1 MNTTFFFIIFF
12 ICVVVLNLLV
22 YLKNKKD
29 KIFPHVKH
37 HSSSCKEKVIKTD
50 EEITSMS
57 IDDKSQKNKEWANKM
72 AECRRQKKIDTKK
85 KFEDVGAHIISIP
98 NKYTYNIVANENIS
112 TKALFALYDGYF
124 WFCDIT
130 DDKGEKLLKI
140 TLKRHSCKIEFI
152 QENKEAKIFE
162 KENAVSYAESF
173 LYCYLNNRK
182 TKRIEKK
189 LNNIIYEGV
198 TRIQHFTCNNAIIE
212 NKILEILNN
221 SLYDFTFRKN
231 VEISLSNDFLIIN
244 YDLPTMSSVPKIIK
258 EYKHIAST
266 NEIREI
272 KHSDKYINDL
282 YEKILYSIVLRSIY
296 EAFYADIDANIQSII
311 FNGFIS
317 AINPTTGIINRNC
330 ILSIQ
335 VNRDQF
341 KNTNL
346 QLVDPK
352 LCFKSFKGVSASKL
366 SEISPITPILQFDKE
381 DKRFVKGKQIYT
393 NHGTNLAAMHWEDFE
408 QLVREL
414 FEMEFTKIGGD
425 VKITQA
431 SRDGGVDAVIFDP
444 DPLRGG
450 KIVVQAKR
458 YTNTVGVSAVRDLY
472 GTIINEGANS
482 GILIT
487 TSDYGSDSYEFAKD
501 KPIKLLNGGHLLAL
515 LNKHGK
521 QAYINIEEAKKIMQK

>member
-1 MNTTFFFIIFF
+1 
-12 ICVVVLNLLV
+12 
-22 YLKNKKD
+22 
-29 KIFPHVKH
+29 
-37 HSSSCKEKVIKTD
+37 
-50 EEITSMS
+50 MS
-57 IDDKSQKNKEWANKM
+57 IDDKSQKNKEWAIKM
-72 AECRRQKKIDTKK
+72 AECRRQKQIDTKK

-140 TLKRHSCKIEFI
+140 TLKRYSCKIEFI

-162 KENAVSYAESF
+162 KENAVSYVESF

-189 LNNIIYEGV
+189 LNNIIYDGV
-198 TRIQHFTCNNAIIE
+198 THIQHFTCNNAVIE
-212 NKILEILNN
+212 NNILEILNN
-221 SLYDFTFRKN
+221 SLYDFNFKKN
-231 VEISLSNDFLIIN
+231 IEISLSKDFLIIN

-296 EAFYADIDANIQSII
+296 EAFYADTDANIQSIT

-317 AINPTTGIINRNC
+317 VINPTTGIMNRNC

-335 VNRDQF
+335 VNREQF
-341 KNTNL
+341 KKTNL
-346 QLVDPK
+346 QFVDPK
-352 LCFKSFKGVSASKL
+352 LCFKAFKGVSASKL
-366 SEISPITPILQFDKE
+366 SEISPIIPILQFNKE
-381 DKRFVKGKQIYT
+381 DKRFVKGKHIYT

-414 FEMEFTKIGGD
+414 FEMEFSKIGGD

-482 GILIT
+482 GFLIT